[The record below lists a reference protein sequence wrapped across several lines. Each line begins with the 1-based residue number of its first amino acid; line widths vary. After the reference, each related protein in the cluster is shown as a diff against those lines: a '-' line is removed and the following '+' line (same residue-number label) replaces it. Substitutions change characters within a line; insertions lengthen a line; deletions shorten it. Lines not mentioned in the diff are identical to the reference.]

1 MNLIANDGVNFQIE
15 LENAHKFKVISDLMD
30 DVSAMGPIPIS
41 NVNSEILGRLLKFA
55 REGVVDCPDPWLIKD
70 PDYAILFEMARAAD
84 FLNYQE
90 CLDHVCQIIATSL
103 QGKPPHEIRR
113 ILG

>member
-1 MNLIANDGVNFQIE
+1 MNLVASDGVNFQIE
-15 LENAHKFKVISDLMD
+15 LENAQKFKVIYDMPD
-30 DVSAMGPIPIS
+30 NEPIPIP
-41 NVNSEILGRLLKFA
+41 NVNSETLGRLLKFA

-70 PDYAILFEMARAAD
+70 PDYAILFELARAAD